1 MEKTNNDQA
10 YLEDVARLIDDTTMA
25 QLDFDELKMRLPDIG
40 RKLSAVDELADE
52 YALLRGDYE
61 QRIAGMVKAIAAVD
75 RKRDGWE
82 EALGLVEQLPVLRS
96 ADLLATYRRI
106 AARFRDCFPGSF
118 GGQRPS
124 R

>member
-1 MEKTNNDQA
+1 LEKIKNDRA

-25 QLDFDELKMRLPDIG
+25 QLDFDELKTRLLAIG
-40 RKLSAVDELADE
+40 SKLTATDELADE

-75 RKRDGWE
+75 RKQDVWE
-82 EALGLVEQLPVLRS
+82 EALEQVEKLSVLGS
-96 ADLLATYRRI
+96 ADLLATYRRT
-106 AARFRDCFPGSF
+106 AAKFRDCFPGSF
-118 GGQRPS
+118 GGQRPA

>member
-1 MEKTNNDQA
+1 MEKIKNDRA

-25 QLDFDELKMRLPDIG
+25 QLDFDELKTRLLAIG
-40 RKLSAVDELADE
+40 SKLTATDELADE

-75 RKRDGWE
+75 RKHDVWE
-82 EALGLVEQLPVLRS
+82 EALGLVEKLPVLRS
-96 ADLLATYRRI
+96 ADLLATYRQT
-106 AARFRDCFPGSF
+106 AAKFRDCFPGSF
-118 GGQRPS
+118 GGPRPP